1 MEIHIP
7 PKKNKLGGG
16 KNRASILK
24 KGRSVRIELAVYI
37 FQVFVGLD
45 QRPNIIF
52 RDKQNQK
59 SIPNSAKMCFWIKRT
74 KAALNLTSP

>member
-37 FQVFVGLD
+37 FQLFVGLD
-45 QRPNIIF
+45 QHPNIIF

-59 SIPNSAKMCFWIKRT
+59 SIPNSAKMCF
-74 KAALNLTSP
+74 